1 MDDRNLIDT
10 PHEIGRAYR
19 EMLPLAGG
27 QLVLARKEH
36 LLSLFAP
43 GGDLVH
49 LDLEGRLHRAWIGG
63 DSYQRGLDGRVRRV
77 AIERGDA
84 FRSLALEILPDA
96 QAAPLFGRIAG
107 LVRSASGALPAR
119 APASLA
125 GPLARATRWDL
136 ARYHE
141 EGERFAATYHPI
153 PILPPDQNRA
163 LVLQLTSGCSWNR
176 CTFCHLYR
184 DATFSLKTP
193 EALRAHVQSVLAL
206 VGRALPLRGGLF
218 LGQAN
223 ALVVT
228 QEKLLPLLDVVRE
241 EMERVAAPRAFATL
255 AAFVDA
261 FSKPKTGE
269 ELRALRERGL
279 TSMALGLESGST
291 EVLAV
296 LGKPAEAAAAIALA
310 HTAHEAGIGLG
321 IIVLV
326 GAGGKKLAAEH
337 VATTVQTIAAMAPAR
352 GDRIYLSPLV
362 IHPGSVYET
371 RSEALEPLPPAELA
385 REAEEFR
392 TQLRGAGVTAP
403 IALYDIR
410 RFIY

>member
-1 MDDRNLIDT
+1 MIDT
-10 PHEIGRAYR
+10 PHEIGPAYR
-19 EMLPLAGG
+19 EVLPLAGG
-27 QLVLARKEH
+27 LVLARKEH
-36 LLSLFAP
+36 LLSLFAE

-49 LDLEGRLHRAWIGG
+49 LDLEGRLHRAWMDG

-84 FRSLALEILPDA
+84 FRALAIDVLPDST
-96 QAAPLFGRIAG
+96 AAPLLARVSG
-107 LVRSASGALPAR
+107 LVREAAAALPAR

-125 GPLARATRWDL
+125 GPLARATRWDA
-136 ARYHE
+136 ARYA
-141 EGERFAATYHPI
+141 GEAEQFASTYDPI

-184 DATFSLKTP
+184 DATFSLKAP
-193 EALRAHVQSVLAL
+193 ETLRAHVQSVLAL
-206 VGRALPLRGGLF
+206 VGRALPLRRGLF

-223 ALVVT
+223 ALVIA
-228 QEKLLPLLDVVRE
+228 QEKLLPLLDVLRE
-241 EMERVAAPRAFATL
+241 ELERVAAPRSFSTL
-255 AAFVDA
+255 AAFIDS
-261 FSKPKTGE
+261 FTQPKTAD

-279 TSMALGLESGST
+279 ASVALGLESGSA
-291 EVLAV
+291 EVLAA
-296 LGKPAEAAAAIALA
+296 LGKPAEADAAIALA
-310 HTAHEAGIGLG
+310 HALHTAGIGLG

-326 GAGGKKLAAEH
+326 GAGGRKLGAEH
-337 VATTVQTIAAMAPAR
+337 VATTVETIAAMAPAR

-362 IHPGSVYET
+362 VHPGSAFEA
-371 RSEALEPLPPAELA
+371 RSGALAPLTPAELA
-385 REAEEFR
+385 HEAEEFR
-392 TQLRGAGVTAP
+392 TRLRAAQVTAP